1 MTANAPIPPLVPVPP
16 VPTEP
21 QHGATRVSR
30 NRRGPVKPPIH
41 PNARRALSRRSS
53 LRAQVP
59 PPVWAEACA
68 RYVSGELTTYQA
80 VADCYGINH
89 ANVFTRAKR
98 EKWQEL
104 RSARMEKLK
113 ALAGEGLVH
122 SLLPNA
128 SQVADLASVQS
139 GLAQSVLAH
148 GSALAATLPD
158 LMMDLAKVRAKL
170 VGAMPETDTSHLA
183 ARLSA
188 LVGAMTET
196 VDTVRVLAGI
206 PHPDKAKPKAQT
218 EAEPAKRQSAPDSEA
233 TDFGPVG
240 APQETG
246 RGEGGGFEGQ
256 TVPPVAPPPPEP
268 TPAPTHVWDPH
279 SRSTKS
285 SSGHGLDLDGSRSTN
300 YPGPDSDP
308 GDTRVASGPDTG
320 PDADVS
326 RLEDLGSGSDDTR
339 VAAPHSLPSVA
350 DGL

>member
-1 MTANAPIPPLVPVPP
+1 MTANAPTPPAVPVPP
-16 VPTEP
+16 IPTEP
-21 QHGATRVSR
+21 QPGATRVSR
-30 NRRGPVKPPIH
+30 NRRGPQRPPIH

-89 ANVFTRAKR
+89 ANVYTRAKR
-98 EKWQEL
+98 EKWQDL

-113 ALAGEGLVH
+113 AMAGEGMAH
-122 SLLPNA
+122 SLTPTGN
-128 SQVADLASVQS
+128 QVADLASVQTD
-139 GLAQSVLAH
+139 LARSVLAH

-158 LMMDLAKVRAKL
+158 LLMDVAKVRAKL

-218 EAEPAKRQSAPDSEA
+218 EAEPAKGRPAPDSEA
-233 TDFGPVG
+233 EGFGPV
-240 APQETG
+240 AEPKETG

-256 TVPPVAPPPPEP
+256 TVPPVPPPPPEP
-268 TPAPTHVWDPH
+268 TPAPTHVWDPL
-279 SRSTKS
+279 SRSSKS
-285 SSGHGLDLDGSRSTN
+285 GAD
-300 YPGPDSDP
+300 PDWS
-308 GDTRVASGPDTG
+308 GDTRVASGPG
-320 PDADVS
+320 S
-326 RLEDLGSGSDDTR
+326 GSGSGSDDTR
-339 VAAPHSLPSVA
+339 DASGSGTGDYTHVALGLAPHSLPSVV
-350 DGL
+350 DRL